1 MSEGRLHGRLA
12 IVTGGVGG
20 RRLPVFLEEGA
31 SDIVR
36 KQDAL
41 DAVAEEFAES
51 YGDRVV
57 PMALHMGH
65 LDSIGPWVNRVT
77 TGGVYLIS

>member
-12 IVTGGVGG
+12 IVTGASRGIGKAIAG
-20 RRLPVFLEEGA
+20 RFLEEGA
-31 SDIVR
+31 RVILVSR

-65 LDSIGPWVNRVT
+65 LDSIGPWVI
-77 TGGVYLIS
+77 G